1 MGVWGCW
8 EQSFSEKLGA
18 GVWSLVIT
26 EEGMV
31 GGATDSHWSLLTPSL
46 QQRPL
51 REAFQPHHLEWS
63 NRETVF
69 PQGLEEVGAAKPIG
83 HCLACS
89 QSPRTHGLLPL
100 GNYYVSRRVPDA
112 GVGTQA

>member
-1 MGVWGCW
+1 
-8 EQSFSEKLGA
+8 
-18 GVWSLVIT
+18 
-26 EEGMV
+26 MV
-31 GGATDSHWSLLTPSL
+31 GGAKDSHWSLITPSL

-51 REAFQPHHLEWS
+51 REASSPTTWS
-63 NRETVF
+63 GPNRETVF
-69 PQGLEEVGAAKPIG
+69 PQGLGEGGAAKPIG

-112 GVGTQA
+112 GMGTQA